1 MESGKVY
8 KLARALRVLMTIC
21 FVCNV
26 IAVFFLPVAFISN
39 SEDVLQGIQDY
50 LDGILHPAED
60 DVVMAGVMASVI
72 GWFWTWQE
80 PHSLLLIACGVCTA
94 VILWQGRRVLSTVLS
109 GNPFCMEN
117 AVSLRWTALC
127 CFLVS
132 AFSVGWTV
140 WEYVHFGTVF
150 LPYNYSLLLCPM
162 FFMGGLLALV
172 MSALFRQAAG
182 MKAENDLTI

>member
-1 MESGKVY
+1 METGKVY
-8 KLARALRVLMTIC
+8 KLARVLRVLMTLC

-26 IAVFFLPVAFISN
+26 IAVFLIPASLLMN
-39 SEDVLQGIQDY
+39 PENALQGALSY
-50 LDGILHPAED
+50 LDGIFHPAED
-60 DVVMAGVMASVI
+60 DVVMAGVMGSVI
-72 GWFWTWQE
+72 SWFWTWQE

-132 AFSVGWTV
+132 AFSVGRTV